1 MESNLVLVSLKFD
14 DLPWIGVNVPV
25 AAIAVV
31 AVVQIA
37 IMSIA
42 NVTA

>member
-14 DLPWIGVNVPV
+14 DLPWIGLNVPV

-31 AVVQIA
+31 AIVQIA
-37 IMSIA
+37 IMTIENVIA
-42 NVTA
+42 